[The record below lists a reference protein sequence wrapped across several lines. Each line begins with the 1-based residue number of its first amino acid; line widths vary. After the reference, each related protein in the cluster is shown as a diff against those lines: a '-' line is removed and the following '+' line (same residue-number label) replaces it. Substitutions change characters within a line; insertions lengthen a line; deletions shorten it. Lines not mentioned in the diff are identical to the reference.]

1 MDQILYELGMEQQQ
15 QQQEEDDHESDEDYQ
30 PTPTPTE
37 MMLAK
42 LLAKMEL
49 METENATL
57 KASLVAPSAYVA
69 PSPPPPPV
77 VVEDPEMVALQLK
90 NKEMMNMLAAA
101 KAKSLESPAKKALR
115 LENEAL
121 QRQVAMLMNGGGGG
135 GVPMV
140 VGNNDDEDSVGSD
153 LSGSSVGSV
162 VSTSRVIFTG
172 EIAFVARKGWFR
184 VCRLS
189 EYGQTL
195 YTLRDDNTV
204 KSLSVP
210 QSRTIKPNSGECPNR

>member
-1 MDQILYELGMEQQQ
+1 MDQILYELGMEQQ

-69 PSPPPPPV
+69 PSPPPPPPVV
-77 VVEDPEMVALQLK
+77 VVEDPEIVALQLK
-90 NKEMMNMLAAA
+90 NKEMMDMLAAA

-121 QRQVAMLMNGGGGG
+121 QRQVAMLMNGGGG
-135 GVPMV
+135 VPMT
-140 VGNNDDEDSVGSD
+140 VGNDDEDSVGSD
-153 LSGSSVGSV
+153 ISGSSVGSV
-162 VSTSRVIFTG
+162 SSTTHLIFTG
-172 EIAFVARKGWFR
+172 QVVNVHRKGWFR
-184 VCRLS
+184 VCKRD
-189 EYGQTL
+189 EFGVTL
-195 YTLRDDNTV
+195 YTLRADNTI
-204 KSLSVP
+204 KLLSP
-210 QSRTIKPNSGECPNR
+210 AQMRTMKPNTGECPYS

>member
-1 MDQILYELGMEQQQ
+1 MEQQ

-57 KASLVAPSAYVA
+57 KASLVPSASVA
-69 PSPPPPPV
+69 PPPPPV

-90 NKEMMNMLAAA
+90 NKEMMDMLAAA
-101 KAKSLESPAKKALR
+101 RAKPAESPAKKALR

-135 GVPMV
+135 VPMV

-153 LSGSSVGSV
+153 ISGSSVGSV
-162 VSTSRVIFTG
+162 SSTTHLIFTG
-172 EIAFVARKGWFR
+172 QVAHVHRKGWFR
-184 VCRLS
+184 VCKRD
-189 EYGQTL
+189 EYGVTL
-195 YTLRDDNTV
+195 YTLRSDN
-204 KSLSVP
+204 
-210 QSRTIKPNSGECPNR
+210 TIKPLSAPQYKTMKPNAGECPFH